1 MVAKYYVVIRPQ
13 TNDIHSVHKEGCPFL
28 QENGKSIFLGSFR
41 SDGAANHESRHYF
54 TRTTNCLFCCKEH
67 RLPEEKLPVLNFDQ
81 KEIQP
86 IRQQIPVSDH
96 QIMLCSLS

>member
-28 QENGKSIFLGSFR
+28 QENGKSIFLGMFR
-41 SDGAANHESRHYF
+41 SDGDANHESKHYF
-54 TRTTNCLFCCKEH
+54 TKTTTCLFCCKEQK
-67 RLPEEKLPVLNFDQ
+67 LPEEKFSILNLGQ
-81 KEIQP
+81 KEMQP
-86 IRQQIPVSDH
+86 IRQQIPVPDH